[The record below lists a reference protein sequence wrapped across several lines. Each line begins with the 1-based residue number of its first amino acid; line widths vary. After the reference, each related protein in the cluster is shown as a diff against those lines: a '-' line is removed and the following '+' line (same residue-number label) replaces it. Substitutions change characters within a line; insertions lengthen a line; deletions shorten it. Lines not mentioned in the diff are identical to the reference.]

1 MIERFTISI
10 DPELIAAFDAFIAQK
25 GYDNRSEAV
34 RDLIRE
40 ELNAQR
46 LEDAET
52 AGSVVACLSYVYD
65 HDERRLASRLVDA
78 QHRLHHMSRATMHV
92 HLDSHECIEVMILE
106 GPAAAVRRF
115 SDDVIAER
123 GVRHGQV
130 NMVPL
135 QSSEGAHAH
144 GEPGHGPGGSGA
156 WVAPKAE

>member
-25 GYDNRSEAV
+25 GYENRSEAV

-40 ELNAQR
+40 ELAAQR
-46 LEDAET
+46 LQEAES
-52 AGSVVACLSYVYD
+52 AGPVVACLSYVYD

-92 HLDSHECIEVMILE
+92 HLDSHECMEVMILE
-106 GPAAAVRRF
+106 GSAAEVRRF

-135 QSSEGAHAH
+135 RPRHGAHDHAAHSH
-144 GEPGHGPGGSGA
+144 GEAPPGSRRTGA
-156 WVAPKAE
+156 G